1 MTAIIDRRRM
11 SRIRGRRFRAPWP
24 TVNGCSGPGARTSS
38 SLSWLPPRWSGGTIG
53 SGLPAIGGRF
63 FSRTLTA
70 RPRKWLSLFDAA
82 RDDAFHD
89 PPIQQEYE
97 NRRDSDCN
105 DRGRIDDRV
114 GHDVAAFERGEDDG
128 ERLGRPGAAEHQGK
142 DELPPSQKE
151 CDDGGRSDPRPR
163 DGKCDPVER
172 LEHRGPV
179 DNGRLLDA
187 RREREKNL
195 VHDPHGEGHRSRC
208 MDEKDAEVGVD
219 KPDLSHDPV
228 ERNEHRVQRTLTRLP
243 PTAVS
248 SRY

>member
-1 MTAIIDRRRM
+1 MAPPWDRVITPWSARRARSRRIVAGDTPSNSARSSTPTTPLSSMTAMIDRRRL

-105 DRGRIDDRV
+105 YRGGV
-114 GHDVAAFERGEDDG
+114 V
-128 ERLGRPGAAEHQGK
+128 
-142 DELPPSQKE
+142 EL
-151 CDDGGRSDPRPR
+151 
-163 DGKCDPVER
+163 V
-172 LEHRGPV
+172 
-179 DNGRLLDA
+179 
-187 RREREKNL
+187 
-195 VHDPHGEGHRSRC
+195 
-208 MDEKDAEVGVD
+208 
-219 KPDLSHDPV
+219 
-228 ERNEHRVQRTLTRLP
+228 
-243 PTAVS
+243 
-248 SRY
+248 